1 MALTITLLTDQ
12 NNMAMYTAPGRIYV
26 DSTRTK
32 VVPESSEEAAYLL
45 VPAGGSILME
55 EAIKFGLVEVK
66 VEVPEVKVESEPE
79 IDDDEEPEVKSVESG
94 LNKAISKFRNK

>member
-1 MALTITLLTDQ
+1 MALTTTLLTDQ

-55 EAIKFGLVEVK
+55 EAIKFGLVEV
-66 VEVPEVKVESEPE
+66 EVPEVKVE
-79 IDDDEEPEVKSVESG
+79 EEKSVEPG